1 MSKTKLPAKINDV
14 VKLHKLVDMT
24 KAEAIA
30 SNYAPF
36 MGQVNDQIKA
46 LKKLDPENHEDAE
59 KAKRIR
65 IDCGKICARS
75 TDQKKID
82 KELLTIET
90 KLIDGLHNV
99 VVGSARL
106 TQVAA
111 EDIEKH
117 FETIEKKRIE
127 ELDETRRLMLGEYD
141 TIMPIGSLGIM
152 SNEVWDTF
160 LLGNK
165 TQFEAKEREMIEQEE
180 REEAERVEAERVE
193 ECQVARTNDLS
204 DSDLWKF
211 FNYDNLILGEMSEEN
226 YQDVRGEAEK
236 KRNLHIIEQERIAKE
251 NERLKKEA
259 AERERLAKIEADK
272 RAKAESD
279 RLAKEKKERAIHEEN
294 ERKEREKQEVKFKV
308 ERDAR
313 RLLEKQIQ
321 DKKDAELKAEAKRL
335 AKIEIDLKKGD
346 TMKVRD
352 LVIGLEDLKKYEF
365 KSKRN
370 QKMYEGVCEMI
381 DKMVVYIG
389 NK

>member
-1 MSKTKLPAKINDV
+1 MKNVKLPAKINDV

-46 LKKLDPENHEDAE
+46 LKKLDPENPEDAE

-226 YQDVRGEAEK
+226 YQDVRGDAEK
-236 KRNLHIIEQERIAKE
+236 KRNIYIIDQERIAKD

-259 AERERLAKIEADK
+259 AEREKLARIEADK
-272 RAKAESD
+272 RAKEEAD
-279 RLAKEKKERAIHEEN
+279 RWEKGEKER
-294 ERKEREKQEVKFKV
+294 KKQEVKFKA
-308 ERDAR
+308 ERDTR

-321 DKKDAELKAEAKRL
+321 DKKYAELKAEAKRL